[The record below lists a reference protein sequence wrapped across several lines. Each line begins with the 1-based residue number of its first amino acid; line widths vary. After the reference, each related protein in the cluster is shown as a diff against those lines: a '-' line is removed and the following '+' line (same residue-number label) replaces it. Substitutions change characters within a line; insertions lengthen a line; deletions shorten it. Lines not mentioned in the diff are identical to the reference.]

1 MSEPKRPGRPPL
13 TPGDTTTPVMV
24 RVPSAMYDQACKVA
38 SEKRIN
44 VPEVIRQ
51 ALTAEFRNLK

>member
-1 MSEPKRPGRPPL
+1 
-13 TPGDTTTPVMV
+13 MV